1 MLCWFLLY
9 INMNHMSAP
18 SWNSLSLTTL
28 PPHTAPGWAPCTV
41 RKPPI
46 SFCFTHDNLSI
57 SVLLSQFVPP
67 SPSPVGSVSLFSMSS
82 QDVSEVP
89 SILNLYTFGRETN
102 AGLETNESMWTNIA
116 HPQPVGW
123 GITPGACVESGNT
136 SRSLHAPLPASSH
149 VHSLYNLAFIY
160 SFCNTW
166 ARLISFFHA
175 NIMEQWRVVEQD
187 TVTLRGRLGLQ
198 GQMVQSQL
206 EREPRIQESD
216 QGRALDLQS
225 LRGNGLC
232 FLPVSPAPG
241 LWAPGGGCWES
252 LAPSIGTERT

>member
-1 MLCWFLLY
+1 
-9 INMNHMSAP
+9 
-18 SWNSLSLTTL
+18 
-28 PPHTAPGWAPCTV
+28 
-41 RKPPI
+41 
-46 SFCFTHDNLSI
+46 
-57 SVLLSQFVPP
+57 
-67 SPSPVGSVSLFSMSS
+67 MSS
-82 QDVSEVP
+82 QDVFEVP
-89 SILNLYTFGRETN
+89 SILNFYTFGRETN
-102 AGLETNESMWTNIA
+102 AGPETNESMWTNIA
-116 HPQPVGW
+116 HPQPVAW

-175 NIMEQWRVVEQD
+175 NIMEHWRVVEQD

-216 QGRALDLQS
+216 QGRALDLRS
-225 LRGNGLC
+225 LHGNGLC
-232 FLPVSPAPG
+232 SLPVSPAPG
-241 LWAPGGGCWES
+241 LWAPGGGVLS
-252 LAPSIGTERT
+252 LWHRALAQKEPRSPTAIHSINQLNECLGVGPGFFKECGGYLSAWMCLREAGQLCGKGLQGDNPPLLCFYCCPLSH